1 MEQVISSIINCLSEI
16 DAGRSA
22 RIALRSVI
30 EEYQVSKT
38 DESQLYYTVL
48 ELIKRLNV
56 VDLYIKLSS
65 SAFSTKKIPFQMR
78 AMLRLATY
86 YLKFEKKN
94 LGQVYDL
101 LAPYYFTYMNKKLLN
116 ILSEISNVTVEDLYV
131 NRLDESSKI
140 SLQYFTP
147 TWIVRIF
154 IEQWGESFTKDLLS
168 SLLFSLPTYIRVN
181 TLKTSIEEVK
191 ASLDENN
198 MVYEEDKD
206 IAGLLKIG
214 DPNIKPIPQLQEFK
228 NGKIV
233 IQQKASA
240 LVPIVLDPT
249 PGENV
254 LDLCASPG
262 SKTSQIASMM
272 GDEKGL
278 VAIDIDQDRMRILL
292 GRMKLL
298 GVKNVESIQ
307 SDSRNLPE
315 KFMNFFD
322 KILIDPPCSSSGTF
336 NSRPE
341 IKWRLKRRDLRLY
354 TKLQTELLE
363 AAAKMVKNQGIVVYS
378 TCSLF
383 HAENH
388 HIIRSFLAS
397 HQNFSLRNSIPFI
410 GLKSSQLE
418 NKAQEIY
425 PHLHDSEGFFIAKLQ
440 RDE

>member
-1 MEQVISSIINCLSEI
+1 MEQVISNIINCLSEI

-22 RIALRSVI
+22 RVALRSVI
-30 EEYQVSKT
+30 EKYQVSKT

-65 SAFSTKKIPFQMR
+65 SAFSTKKMPFQMR
-78 AMLRLATY
+78 AILRLATY

-116 ILSEISNVTVEDLYV
+116 ILSAISNVTEEDLYI

-147 TWIVRIF
+147 TWIVRTF

-181 TLKTSIEEVK
+181 TLKTSLEEVK

-198 MVYEEDKD
+198 IVYEEDKD

-214 DPNIKPIPQLQEFK
+214 DSNTKPIPQLQEFK

-233 IQQKASA
+233 IQQKASV

-262 SKTSQIASMM
+262 SKTSQIASIM

-292 GRMKLL
+292 GRMELL
-298 GVKNVESIQ
+298 GVKNVKSIQ

-315 KFMNFFD
+315 KFKNFFD
-322 KILIDPPCSSSGTF
+322 KILIDPPCSSTGTF

-341 IKWRLKRRDLRLY
+341 IKWRLRRRDLRLY

-397 HQNFSLRNSIPFI
+397 HQNFSLRNTVPFI
-410 GLKSSQLE
+410 GLKSSMLE

-425 PHLHDSEGFFIAKLQ
+425 PHLHSSEGFFIAKLQ
-440 RDE
+440 RNE

>member
-1 MEQVISSIINCLSEI
+1 MEQVISNIINCLSEI

-22 RIALRSVI
+22 RVALRSVI
-30 EEYQVSKT
+30 DEYQISKT

-65 SAFSTKKIPFQMR
+65 SSFSTKKIPFQMR
-78 AMLRLATY
+78 AILRLATY

-101 LAPYYFTYMNKKLLN
+101 LSPYYFTYMDKKLLN
-116 ILSEISNVTVEDLYV
+116 ILSAINNVIEEDLYV
-131 NRLDESSKI
+131 NRSDESSKI

-147 TWIVRIF
+147 TWIVRTF
-154 IEQWGESFTKDLLS
+154 IEQWGESFTKNLLS

-181 TLKTSIEEVK
+181 TLKTSLEEVK
-191 ASLDENN
+191 ASLNENKI
-198 MVYEEDKD
+198 VYEEDKD

-214 DPNIKPIPQLQEFK
+214 ASNIKPIPQLQDFK

-233 IQQKASA
+233 IQQKASV

-262 SKTSQIASMM
+262 SKTSQIASIM

-315 KFMNFFD
+315 KFMNYFD
-322 KILIDPPCSSSGTF
+322 KILVDPPCSSSGTF

-341 IKWRLKRRDLRLY
+341 IKWRLRRRDLRLY

-383 HAENH
+383 HTENH

-410 GLKSSQLE
+410 GLKSSLLE
-418 NKAQEIY
+418 NKVQEIY

-440 RDE
+440 RNE